1 MVVLS
6 RLLAISLWIDAELTQ
21 KLQIHGSRFDHA
33 HSNHRFLYARMRR
46 ELVLDSVRAE
56 RVTPQPCPQTAKL
69 KSSAMDLGSVLL
81 TLVAGFILVFLYWL
95 YSFAVAPF
103 RVLSRLGIPGPPP
116 VPFYGNQKMV
126 VKLERLNFFTKMFEK
141 YGNVFG

>member
-1 MVVLS
+1 MALVSTTPTPTTVCYV
-6 RLLAISLWIDAELTQ
+6 RACAENLFWTR
-21 KLQIHGSRFDHA
+21 I
-33 HSNHRFLYARMRR
+33 
-46 ELVLDSVRAE
+46 RAE
-56 RVTPQPCPQTAKL
+56 RATPQPSTQTAKL
-69 KSSAMDLGSVLL
+69 KSSAMDLGPVLL

-126 VKLERLNFFTKMFEK
+126 VKFGRLNFFTKMFEK

>member
-1 MVVLS
+1 
-6 RLLAISLWIDAELTQ
+6 
-21 KLQIHGSRFDHA
+21 
-33 HSNHRFLYARMRR
+33 
-46 ELVLDSVRAE
+46 
-56 RVTPQPCPQTAKL
+56 
-69 KSSAMDLGSVLL
+69 MDLGSVLL
-81 TLVAGFILVFLYWL
+81 TLVVGFILVFLYCL

-126 VKLERLNFFTKMFEK
+126 VKSGKLNFFTKMFEK